1 MAVNSTGSF
10 SGSLITSELAQ
21 LRYLLTVADRAGLT
35 ATPVVA
41 AGYLGRATT
50 ATRVERRV
58 YGFGANEMAAETEG
72 TGGTGV
78 AITNAKVGATVAGQV
93 LVREVTSFLRNLLG
107 QDMAPE
113 EILGFDMAIA
123 AATRFLTMFLT
134 AGQSASTSTSTTGVN
149 LTAATFLAAVAA
161 YGAKG
166 SLGPG
171 AAGTPIFI
179 GHTIQVS
186 DLATDITLNSG
197 GQLQYGDEGRRM
209 AVLTGGAF
217 KGRFLDIDI
226 FQSTRITT
234 ANAGADRSGMLL
246 GPAAVS
252 WTDQEPQ
259 VDDPSTQVVL
269 AGGPEGAGIVLPML
283 AEIDRD
289 SKGGI
294 TATVGRIFAGCEYN
308 ATLDLGHLVITDA

>member
-21 LRYLLTVADRAGLT
+21 LRYLLTIADRAGLT
-35 ATPVVA
+35 AHPVVA

-50 ATRVERRV
+50 STRVERRV
-58 YGFGANEMAAETEG
+58 LGMGANEMAAETEG

-78 AITNAKVGATVAGQV
+78 AISNAKVGATVAGQV
-93 LVREVTSFLRNLLG
+93 LVREVTTFLRNQLG

-113 EILGFDMAIA
+113 ELLGFDLAIA
-123 AATRFLTMFLT
+123 AATRFMTMFLT
-134 AGQSASTSTSTTGVN
+134 AGQSATTSTSTTGVG
-149 LTAATFLAAVAA
+149 LTAATFLAGVAA

-166 SLGPG
+166 SLGAG
-171 AAGTPIFI
+171 AVGTPMFV
-179 GHTIQVS
+179 GHTKQVS

-197 GQLQYGDEGRRM
+197 GQLQFGDEGKRM
-209 AVLTGGAF
+209 AVFSGGSF

-226 FQSTRITT
+226 YQSTRIAT
-234 ANAGADRSGMLL
+234 ANAGADYSGLLL
-246 GPAAVS
+246 GPGSVS
-252 WTDQEPQ
+252 WTDQMPQ

-269 AGGPEGAGIVLPML
+269 AGGPEGAGIVLSML
-283 AEIDRD
+283 GEIDRD

-294 TATVGRIFAGCEYN
+294 TATVGRIFPGVEYN
-308 ATLDLGHLVITDA
+308 ATLDIATKLITGV